1 MCTVLDKVFSDGERK
16 GEERGEEKGL
26 IKGLIKGMISLLEKG
41 KITVE
46 DAAEEANLS
55 VEEFTAR
62 MNELKKEINK

>member
-16 GEERGEEKGL
+16 GEE
-26 IKGLIKGMISLLEKG
+26 KGLIKGMISLLEKG

-62 MNELKKEINK
+62 MNELKKENKNSATRAE

>member
-16 GEERGEEKGL
+16 GEERGEE
-26 IKGLIKGMISLLEKG
+26 KGLIKGMISLLEKG

-62 MNELKKEINK
+62 MNELKKENNK